1 MSESWKQWE
10 GQIVDARFLLRR
22 YLGGSE
28 HSAVFLTERGIP
40 PQKVAI
46 KFVQFDE
53 LDAELQLFRWKHA
66 AKLSHPHLL
75 RLYESGRCHLGDF
88 DLLYVVMEYAEEN
101 LSQFLPQRPLTPAE
115 ARDVLTPTLQALAFL
130 HGEGLVHGHV
140 RPSNIL
146 AIEDQLKLSSDG
158 ISSADEH
165 AERSLLPAA
174 DPQQP
179 QQTVYAA
186 SLRHPS
192 PYDPPEIAKGIVSP
206 AGDIWSLG
214 LTLVEALT
222 QRLPG
227 TPAGVPQDPVVPD
240 TLPAILQDIA
250 RHCLHRDPQRRWTVV
265 EIGARLNPGTI
276 PPSAS
281 AAKPSS
287 APSPEQVAAAIAPA
301 IIAASPRPAAS
312 APAAHTKAE
321 SVRPTPPPA
330 PRPEVHTQT
339 VAIRGAATRP
349 RYDLVPPPLKR
360 PPLLPPLPKLNY
372 LPLAVVGALALTAV
386 FVGPRLLRH
395 RPPTQQAAAV
405 EPEPAAA
412 KPIPVSS
419 HAKNASKSQQKSSAQ
434 KSAPPVDS
442 HLNATASAAPSGSLR
457 ASQSPSSSS
466 QLNALSSPPKSVER
480 SSTPAPSTAALTS
493 VANPPRVETAAKSS
507 SGSVI
512 AGEVL
517 DQVMPEVSP
526 GARATIHGTVR
537 VAVKLHVDTAGN
549 VASAEL
555 FSPGPSRY
563 FADQALQAAHR
574 WDFAPAKVDGHAVPS
589 DWLVRFEFTPSLTK
603 AHPTQS
609 TP

>member
-22 YLGGSE
+22 YLGGSA

-53 LDAELQLFRWKHA
+53 PDAELQLFRWKHA

-75 RLYESGRCHLGDF
+75 RIYESGRCRLGDF

-115 ARDVLTPTLQALAFL
+115 ARDVLTPALQALAFL

-158 ISSADEH
+158 ISPAAEH
-165 AERSLLPAA
+165 SEQSLLPAVETR
-174 DPQQP
+174 
-179 QQTVYAA
+179 QTV
-186 SLRHPS
+186 SGSSPHHPS
-192 PYDPPEIAKGIVSP
+192 PYDPPEIAKGITSP

-222 QRLPG
+222 QRLPES
-227 TPAGVPQDPVVPD
+227 PSGVPQDPAVPD
-240 TLPAILQDIA
+240 TLPAVYQDIA

-265 EIGARLNPGTI
+265 EIGARLNPGSI

-287 APSPEQVAAAIAPA
+287 APSPAQIAAALAPA
-301 IIAASPRPAAS
+301 IIAASPRPATPDPPGEAR
-312 APAAHTKAE
+312 AE
-321 SVRPTPPPA
+321 SPRPTPHPA
-330 PRPEVHTQT
+330 ARPEIHTQT
-339 VAIRGAATRP
+339 VAIRGTSTRP
-349 RYDLVPPPLKR
+349 RYDLVQPQLKR
-360 PPLLPPLPKLNY
+360 PPLIPPLPKLNY
-372 LPLAVVGALALTAV
+372 LPLAVVAALALTAIL
-386 FVGPRLLRH
+386 VGPRLLRH
-395 RPPTQQAAAV
+395 RAPVQPAASAEPQPP
-405 EPEPAAA
+405 AA
-412 KPIPVSS
+412 KPIPAAA
-419 HAKNASKSQQKSSAQ
+419 HAKNASKSAQ
-434 KSAPPVDS
+434 KSAP
-442 HLNATASAAPSGSLR
+442 LITGAAPPISQR
-457 ASQSPSSSS
+457 ASQVPSQGSAQRGNDKRS
-466 QLNALSSPPKSVER
+466 LT
-480 SSTPAPSTAALTS
+480 SSTSVTPTAALTS
-493 VANPPRVETAAKSS
+493 VANPPRIEAVTTSA
-507 SGSVI
+507 SGAVVP
-512 AGEVL
+512 GEVL
-517 DQVMPEVSP
+517 DQIMPEVSR
-526 GARATIHGTVR
+526 GARATIRGTVR
-537 VAVKLHVDTAGN
+537 VAVKLHVDAAGN

-589 DWLVRFEFTPSLTK
+589 DWLVRFEFTPSITR